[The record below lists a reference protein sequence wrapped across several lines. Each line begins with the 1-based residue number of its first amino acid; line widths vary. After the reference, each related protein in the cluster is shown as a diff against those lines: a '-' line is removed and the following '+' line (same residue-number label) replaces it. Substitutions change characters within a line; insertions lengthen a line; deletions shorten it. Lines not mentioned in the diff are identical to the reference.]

1 MPHNK
6 PAFFCENNILPTLI
20 QFLHKQDFEI
30 LTLVADQNT
39 YPALGEKVEQAL
51 RQEGFSVEVVH
62 LTGDPV
68 KPAEMAI
75 VQAMLPADFRNRLY
89 LAIGSGSI
97 NDIVRFTSHR
107 LRVPFIS
114 LPTAPSVDGFASS
127 ASSITLNKLKTTIQC
142 RPPLAIFADLDTLCA
157 APRSMI
163 AAGFGDMF
171 GKITA
176 LPDWIIGRI
185 MIDTTYDTE
194 IARRSRQA
202 LGICLHQ
209 AAHLGEDWRAGV
221 RAVMEALVEEGFCM
235 LDMGHNRS
243 ASGAEHSLAH
253 FWESRLELENRKPL
267 FHGTKVAIGTIYTAQ
282 YYQFLRSISR
292 TEAEQRLARAVPPD
306 PEQEKQLIRD
316 GWGPI
321 ADRLIEAQHDFI
333 YVSPTQF
340 EDLKRRA
347 LDHWDE
353 IQAAAA
359 TVPEPDEIRALLKK
373 VGAPTEAQQIGFTDE
388 DVRGANLYGRYI
400 SKSFTSIHLA
410 RMLGVHSIMDMK

>member
-1 MPHNK
+1 MPHRK
-6 PAFFCENNILPTLI
+6 PAFFCEKNILSLLI

-39 YPALGEKVEQAL
+39 YPALGGKVEEAL
-51 RQEGFSVEVVH
+51 RQEGYKMDVVQ
-62 LTGDPV
+62 LSGDPV
-68 KPAEMAI
+68 KPNEIAI
-75 VQAMLPADFRNRLY
+75 VQAMLPADLRNRLY
-89 LAIGSGSI
+89 LAVGSGTI
-97 NDIVRFTSHR
+97 NDVVRFTSHR
-107 LRVPFIS
+107 LRLPFIS

-157 APRSMI
+157 APPSMI

-185 MIDTTYDTE
+185 MIDTTYDEE
-194 IARRSRQA
+194 IAHRSRQA
-202 LGICLHQ
+202 LEIVLRQ
-209 AAHLGEDWRAGV
+209 ASHFGEDRQADV

-253 FWESRLELENRKPL
+253 YWETRLELENRKPL
-267 FHGTKVAIGTIYTAQ
+267 FHGTKVAIGTIFTAQ

-292 TEAEQRLARAVPPD
+292 AEAEQRLSKAVPPD
-306 PEQEKQLIRD
+306 PEQEKKLIRT

-321 ADRLIEAQHDFI
+321 ADRLIEAQHDFVH
-333 YVSPTQF
+333 VSPAQF
-340 EDLKRRA
+340 ENLKRRA

-359 TVPEPDEIRALLKK
+359 TVPEPDEIRVLLRK
-373 VGAPTEAQQIGFTDE
+373 VGAPTEPQEIGLTDE
-388 DVRGANLYGRYI
+388 DVRGAHLYGRYI
-400 SKSFTSIHLA
+400 SKSFTVIHLA
-410 RMLGVHSIMDMK
+410 RMLGLHSIMDL